1 MQNPDSIDTPQKD
14 FKNEIFS
21 TPVTINAVAKVNIDQ
36 KIILLG
42 YLLFYSTTSEYR
54 KCSN

>member
-21 TPVTINAVAKVNIDQ
+21 TPVTINAVAKVSIDQ

-42 YLLFYSTTSEYR
+42 YLLF
-54 KCSN
+54 